1 MFMQQVRWIR
11 AAPCLLLAAAT
22 AGVTDA
28 VRLNNGGG
36 LQVRSAAAVQRG
48 AEQPPRWEP
57 LQADEVANVI
67 GLSGHADT
75 SLQLLD
81 TCDVV
86 SDGPICFS
94 ERKAALMPPAVPHGL
109 IGHWSFDERSA
120 FDSSGNM
127 NHGDTE
133 FYHGPSPA
141 GSGHSAIF
149 HKNFLMVPNS
159 HAFQVEDFSY
169 SFWVYLLP
177 NAAPADES
185 PRWCPLLRKG
195 VYVAQAQ
202 EFANAPAILFSFRTG
217 RVRASVTTNTSSR
230 GDGEFVDSNA
240 RLVPGRWAH
249 VAVVHHA
256 KRGNLLI
263 YINGILDSTAKTRGS
278 LVLNDYPL
286 YIGGDPFTAGQC
298 DHMIYMDELRA
309 YGRAV
314 SPHEVQAEAAPAL
327 GGLDPSF
334 VHLGCLSCS
343 LEEAIRSCP
352 RGRTICS
359 SLELHTG
366 GYQVARSLGWLD
378 AGTHVWTEA
387 AVMKGRQQASDS
399 ILGPPLKGLGLC
411 CVSNA

>member
-1 MFMQQVRWIR
+1 MQQVRWIC
-11 AAPCLLLAAAT
+11 AAPWLLLAAVT
-22 AGVTDA
+22 AGLADA
-28 VRLNNGGG
+28 ARLNKGGG
-36 LQVRSAAAVQRG
+36 LQVRSAAVVNRG

-57 LQADEVANVI
+57 LQADVATII

-75 SLQLLD
+75 SIQLLD

-94 ERKAALMPPAVPHGL
+94 ERKAALLPPAVPPGL

-120 FDSSGNM
+120 FDSSGSM
-127 NHGDTE
+127 NHGGTE

-149 HKNFLMVPNS
+149 HKNFMMVPNS
-159 HAFQVEDFSY
+159 RAFQAEDFSY
-169 SFWVYLLP
+169 SFWVYLSPYTGL
-177 NAAPADES
+177 ADES

-217 RVRASVTTNTSSR
+217 HVRASITTNTSSR

-240 RLVPGRWAH
+240 RLVAGRWAH
-249 VAVVHHA
+249 IAVVHHA
-256 KRGNLLI
+256 KRGSLLI
-263 YINGILDSTAKTRGS
+263 YMNGILDSTTRTRGK

-286 YIGGDPFTAGQC
+286 YIGGDPFTASQC
-298 DHMIYMDELRA
+298 EHMIFMDELRA
-309 YGRAV
+309 YARAV
-314 SPHEVQAEAAPAL
+314 SPHEIQAEAAPAL

-352 RGRTICS
+352 TGRAICS

-387 AVMKGRQQASDS
+387 AVMKGRQQPSDNTV
-399 ILGPPLKGLGLC
+399 GPPLKGLGLC
-411 CVSNA
+411 CAA

>member
-1 MFMQQVRWIR
+1 MQQVHRIR
-11 AAPCLLLAAAT
+11 AAPWLLLAAAT
-22 AGVTDA
+22 AGLADA
-28 VRLNNGGG
+28 ARLNTAGG
-36 LQVRSAAAVQRG
+36 LQVRSAAAVNRG
-48 AEQPPRWEP
+48 ASQPPRWEP
-57 LQADEVANVI
+57 LQAAEVDDII
-67 GLSGHADT
+67 GFSGQADT
-75 SLQLLD
+75 SIQLLD

-94 ERKAALMPPAVPHGL
+94 ERKALLVPPAVPHGL

-127 NHGDTE
+127 NHGGTE

-141 GSGHSAIF
+141 GSGHSAVF
-149 HKNFLMVPNS
+149 HKNFMMVPNS
-159 HAFQVEDFSY
+159 HAFQNEDFSY

-177 NAAPADES
+177 YTGLADES

-217 RVRASVTTNTSSR
+217 HVRASITTNTSSR

-240 RLVPGRWAH
+240 RLVAGRWAH
-249 VAVVHHA
+249 IAVVHHA
-256 KRGNLLI
+256 KRGSLLI
-263 YINGILDSTAKTRGS
+263 YMNGILDSTTRTRGK

-286 YIGGDPFTAGQC
+286 YIGGDPFTASQC
-298 DHMIYMDELRA
+298 EHMIFMDELRA
-309 YGRAV
+309 YARAV
-314 SPHEVQAEAAPAL
+314 SPHEIQAEAAPAL

-352 RGRTICS
+352 TGRAICS

>member
-1 MFMQQVRWIR
+1 MQQVHRIR
-11 AAPCLLLAAAT
+11 AAPWLLLAAAT
-22 AGVTDA
+22 AGLADA
-28 VRLNNGGG
+28 ARLNTAGG
-36 LQVRSAAAVQRG
+36 LQVRSAAAVNRG
-48 AEQPPRWEP
+48 ASQPPRWEP
-57 LQADEVANVI
+57 LQAAEVDDII
-67 GLSGHADT
+67 GFSGQADT
-75 SLQLLD
+75 SIQLLD

-94 ERKAALMPPAVPHGL
+94 ERKALLVPPAVPHGL

-127 NHGDTE
+127 NHGGTE

-141 GSGHSAIF
+141 GSGHSAVF
-149 HKNFLMVPNS
+149 HKNFMMVPNS
-159 HAFQVEDFSY
+159 HAFQNEDFSY

-177 NAAPADES
+177 YTGLADES

-217 RVRASVTTNTSSR
+217 HVRASITTNTSSR

-240 RLVPGRWAH
+240 RLVAGRWAH
-249 VAVVHHA
+249 IAVVHHA
-256 KRGNLLI
+256 KRGSLLI
-263 YINGILDSTAKTRGS
+263 YMNGILDSTTRTRGK

-286 YIGGDPFTAGQC
+286 YIGGDPFTASQC
-298 DHMIYMDELRA
+298 EHMIFMDELRA
-309 YGRAV
+309 YARAV
-314 SPHEVQAEAAPAL
+314 SPHEIQAEAAPAL

-352 RGRTICS
+352 TGRAICS

-399 ILGPPLKGLGLC
+399 ILGPPLTGLGLC
-411 CVSNA
+411 CAANA